1 MNIENS
7 TNQLQHPYY
16 GMGAAHKLTVSLQ
29 NPNNLVLI
37 EPSSVHN
44 THTHFYQTNYRREP
58 FETRREFVFMR
69 RHASQLPAV
78 GALLHNNNQFV
89 FEILNKQFVLQFQ
102 LFYPLEK
109 FYNHDKNY
117 VTQSDATGVIVNGW
131 RGTGDWL

>member
-44 THTHFYQTNYRREP
+44 THTHFYQTNYRRGP
-58 FETRREFVFMR
+58 FETRVCFYAPPRVP
-69 RHASQLPAV
+69 ATCCWCTSSQ
-78 GALLHNNNQFV
+78 Q
-89 FEILNKQFVLQFQ
+89 
-102 LFYPLEK
+102 
-109 FYNHDKNY
+109 
-117 VTQSDATGVIVNGW
+117 QSIRIRNFK
-131 RGTGDWL
+131 